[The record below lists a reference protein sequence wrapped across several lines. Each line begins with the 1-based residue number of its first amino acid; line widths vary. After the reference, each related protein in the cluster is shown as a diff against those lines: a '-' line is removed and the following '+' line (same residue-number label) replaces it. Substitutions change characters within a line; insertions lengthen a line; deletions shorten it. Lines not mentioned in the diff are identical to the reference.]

1 MVHNHWLVG
10 FGSQQVTSVSYCTGG
25 PFGMVDAAG
34 TEAVIQ
40 GVTAP
45 RVAFVAQRL
54 NESDQCDARARRIAQ
69 EALKQADRIRLNA
82 ALMGRPDWIPK
93 MYF

>member
-1 MVHNHWLVG
+1 MPDRIQNHAYL
-10 FGSQQVTSVSYCTGG
+10 TS
-25 PFGMVDAAG
+25 D
-34 TEAVIQ
+34 
-40 GVTAP
+40 TAH